1 MADLDERSNQPLDRF
16 WRLDG
21 RVAVVTGGA
30 SGIGRAT
37 AFRLAEAGATV
48 AVADV
53 RLDAA
58 SAVVAGIIQAGGRAA
73 AVEVD
78 VRDQLSVSAM
88 VDRVAATLGVATL
101 LVNSAGAFPSSPV
114 LETSEALWDSV
125 LDLNLK
131 GTFLCSQAC
140 ARLMVANHLTGAIVN
155 VASKSSF
162 RPTAHFAHY
171 AASKG
176 GVAMLTKALAL
187 ELASHGIRVNAVAP
201 GSVDTEASRELD
213 AMRRAG
219 SVRNDEA
226 LAANAPRRSVVP
238 LGGQAQPDQVARA
251 IVFLGS
257 DFADYVTGAL
267 LLIDGGALLT

>member
-1 MADLDERSNQPLDRF
+1 
-16 WRLDG
+16 
-21 RVAVVTGGA
+21 
-30 SGIGRAT
+30 
-37 AFRLAEAGATV
+37 
-48 AVADV
+48 
-53 RLDAA
+53 
-58 SAVVAGIIQAGGRAA
+58 
-73 AVEVD
+73 
-78 VRDQLSVSAM
+78 
-88 VDRVAATLGVATL
+88 
-101 LVNSAGAFPSSPV
+101 
-114 LETSEALWDSV
+114 
-125 LDLNLK
+125 
-131 GTFLCSQAC
+131 
-140 ARLMVANHLTGAIVN
+140 
-155 VASKSSF
+155 
-162 RPTAHFAHY
+162 
-171 AASKG
+171 
-176 GVAMLTKALAL
+176 MLTKALAL